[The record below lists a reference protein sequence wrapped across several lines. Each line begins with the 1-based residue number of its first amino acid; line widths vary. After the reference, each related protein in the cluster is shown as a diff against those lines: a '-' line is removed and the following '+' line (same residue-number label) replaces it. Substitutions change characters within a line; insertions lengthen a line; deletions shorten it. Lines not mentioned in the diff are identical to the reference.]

1 MESFLPRL
9 IVDIANS
16 PTESLVSCPEIMSGL
31 DASNTWPVTQMV
43 TEVDVKVT
51 LSLHFQQNE
60 EHCLPF
66 KGYIMVP

>member
-1 MESFLPRL
+1 MLYKKQFSGSGMESFLPRL

-43 TEVDVKVT
+43 TEIDVKVT
-51 LSLHFQQNE
+51 LVFAFPAE
-60 EHCLPF
+60 
-66 KGYIMVP
+66 